1 MKKISIIL
9 FFPLLLLLYS
19 SLFILNEVEQ
29 AIITEFGKP
38 VRIITEANFYFKI
51 PFIQK
56 VRKFDKRMLEW
67 DGFAS
72 EMPTKDN
79 KYIYIDAF
87 ARWRISEP
95 LQFYKNAKTERNAQ
109 SLLDDIIDG
118 AIRDEISNRTMT
130 EIVRFSDT
138 ELKSEKKDLDDI
150 SDFQIED
157 LNTNTSGARLKIIE
171 SIKINVSEKLFNQ
184 NMGIDL
190 IDIQLK
196 RINYNKEVQQKLFHR
211 MISGQNRIAEKY
223 RAQGQGKKQE
233 ILGSQIQKKKEILSN
248 AYLSSQKIKGEAD
261 AEATEIYAN
270 AYGKSPDFYNF
281 IKSLETY
288 KNTIDSTSSIILS
301 TDNRYL
307 KYLNK

>member
-1 MKKISIIL
+1 MKNLKFIL
-9 FFPLLLLLYS
+9 IFPILLLLYS

-29 AIITEFGKP
+29 AIITQFGKP
-38 VRIITEANFYFKI
+38 VRIITDANYYFKI

-87 ARWRISEP
+87 ARWTISDP

-130 EIVRFSDT
+130 EIVRYSDA
-138 ELKSEKKDLDDI
+138 ELVNEKEDLDNI
-150 SDFQIED
+150 NDFQIED
-157 LNTNTSGARLKIIE
+157 INTNIAGARLKIIK
-171 SIKINVSEKLFNQ
+171 SIKNNVSEKLLNQ

-233 ILGSQIQKKKEILSN
+233 ILGNQIQKKKEILSN
-248 AYLSSQKIKGEAD
+248 AYLSSQKIKGKAD
-261 AEATEIYAN
+261 AEATGIYAN
-270 AYGKSPDFYNF
+270 AYGRSPEFYNF

-288 KNTIDSTSSIILS
+288 KNTVDSTSSIILS
-301 TDNRYL
+301 TDNQYL

>member
-1 MKKISIIL
+1 MNKLKLLL
-9 FFPLLLLLYS
+9 FFPVLLFFYS
-19 SLFILNEVEQ
+19 SLFIINEVEQ
-29 AIITEFGKP
+29 AIITQFGKP
-38 VRIITEANFYFKI
+38 IRTITKANYYFKI

-56 VRKFDKRMLEW
+56 IRKFDKRMLEW

-87 ARWRISEP
+87 ARWKISNP

-118 AIRDEISNRTMT
+118 AIRDEISNRAMT
-130 EIVRFSDT
+130 EIVRYSDI
-138 ELKSEKKDLDDI
+138 ELVNEKEDSDSI
-150 SDFQIED
+150 TDFQIED
-157 LNTNTSGARLKIIE
+157 TNTDISGARLKIIE
-171 SIKINVSEKLFNQ
+171 SIKINVSEKLLDQ

-248 AYLSSQKIKGEAD
+248 AYLSSQMVKGEAD
-261 AEATEIYAN
+261 AKATKIYADE
-270 AYGKSPDFYNF
+270 YGKSSEFYKF

-288 KNTIDSTSSIILS
+288 KNTIDSTTSIILS
-301 TDNRYL
+301 TDNVYL
-307 KYLNK
+307 RFLNK

>member
-1 MKKISIIL
+1 MNRIKLIL
-9 FFPLLLLLYS
+9 FFPVLLFLYS
-19 SLFILNEVEQ
+19 SLFIINEVEQ
-29 AIITEFGKP
+29 AIITQFGKP
-38 VRIITEANFYFKI
+38 IRTITKANYYFKI

-56 VRKFDKRMLEW
+56 IRKFDKRMLEW

-87 ARWRISEP
+87 ARWKISDP

-118 AIRDEISNRTMT
+118 AIRDEISNRAMT
-130 EIVRFSDT
+130 EIVRYSDI
-138 ELKSEKKDLDDI
+138 ELVNEKEDSDHMM
-150 SDFQIED
+150 DFQIED
-157 LNTNTSGARLKIIE
+157 VNTNMSGARLKIIE
-171 SIKINVSEKLFNQ
+171 SIKMNVSEKLIDQ

-233 ILGSQIQKKKEILSN
+233 ILGSQIQRKKEILSN
-248 AYLSSQKIKGEAD
+248 AYLSSQKVRGEAD
-261 AEATEIYAN
+261 AKATKIYAD

-288 KNTIDSTSSIILS
+288 RNTIDSTTSIILS
-301 TDNRYL
+301 TDN
-307 KYLNK
+307 KYLRFLNK

>member
-1 MKKISIIL
+1 MHLDEENAELLQKLMIGVEKIL
-9 FFPLLLLLYS
+9 
-19 SLFILNEVEQ
+19 
-29 AIITEFGKP
+29 
-38 VRIITEANFYFKI
+38 
-51 PFIQK
+51 
-56 VRKFDKRMLEW
+56 
-67 DGFAS
+67 
-72 EMPTKDN
+72 
-79 KYIYIDAF
+79 
-87 ARWRISEP
+87 
-95 LQFYKNAKTERNAQ
+95 KTRQ

-130 EIVRFSDT
+130 EIVRYSNA
-138 ELKSEKKDLDDI
+138 ELVSEKEDQDEFN
-150 SDFQIED
+150 DFQIED
-157 LNTNTSGARLKIIE
+157 IDTNTAGARLKIIE
-171 SIKINVSEKLFNQ
+171 SIQINVSEKLYNQ

-248 AYLSSQKIKGEAD
+248 AYLSSQKIKGKAD
-261 AEATEIYAN
+261 AEATGIYAN
-270 AYGKSPDFYNF
+270 AYGKSPDFYKF

-301 TDNRYL
+301 TDNVYL

>member
-1 MKKISIIL
+1 MKKIGLIL
-9 FFPLLLLLYS
+9 FFPIVLFLYS

-29 AIITEFGKP
+29 AIITQFGKP
-38 VRIITEANFYFKI
+38 VRIITEANYYFKI

-56 VRKFDKRMLEW
+56 IRKFDKRMLEW

-79 KYIYIDAF
+79 KYIFIDAF
-87 ARWRISEP
+87 ARWRISDP

-130 EIVRFSDT
+130 EIVRFSNSELVT
-138 ELKSEKKDLDDI
+138 EKEDQDEFN
-150 SDFQIED
+150 DFQIED
-157 LNTNTSGARLKIIE
+157 IDTNTAGARLKIIE
-171 SIKINVSEKLFNQ
+171 SIKINVSEKLYNQ

-196 RINYNKEVQQKLFHR
+196 RINYNKEVQEKLFHR

-261 AEATEIYAN
+261 AKATEIYAN

-288 KNTIDSTSSIILS
+288 IKTIDSTSLIILS
-301 TDNRYL
+301 TDNVYL

>member
-1 MKKISIIL
+1 MKNLKFIL
-9 FFPLLLLLYS
+9 IFPILLLLYS

-29 AIITEFGKP
+29 AIITQFGKP
-38 VRIITEANFYFKI
+38 VRIITDANYYFKI

-87 ARWRISEP
+87 ARWTISDP

-130 EIVRFSDT
+130 EIVRYSDT
-138 ELKSEKKDLDDI
+138 ELINEKEDLDDI
-150 SDFQIED
+150 NDFQIED
-157 LNTNTSGARLKIIE
+157 INTNIAGARLKIIK
-171 SIKINVSEKLFNQ
+171 SIKNNVSEKLLNQ
-184 NMGIDL
+184 NMGINL

-233 ILGSQIQKKKEILSN
+233 ILGNQIQKKKEILSN
-248 AYLSSQKIKGEAD
+248 AYLSSQRIKGKAD
-261 AEATEIYAN
+261 AEATGIYAN
-270 AYGKSPDFYNF
+270 AYGRSPEFYNF

-288 KNTIDSTSSIILS
+288 KNTVDSTSSIILS
-301 TDNRYL
+301 TDNQYL

>member
-1 MKKISIIL
+1 
-9 FFPLLLLLYS
+9 
-19 SLFILNEVEQ
+19 
-29 AIITEFGKP
+29 
-38 VRIITEANFYFKI
+38 
-51 PFIQK
+51 
-56 VRKFDKRMLEW
+56 MLEW
-67 DGFAS
+67 DAFAS

-87 ARWRISEP
+87 ARWRISDP

-118 AIRDEISNRTMT
+118 AIRDEISNRSMT
-130 EIVRFSDT
+130 EIVRYSDI
-138 ELKSEKKDLDDI
+138 ELAKEEEDLDNI
-150 SDFQIED
+150 SNFQIED
-157 LNTNTSGARLKIIE
+157 INSNTSGARLKIIE

-196 RINYNKEVQQKLFHR
+196 RINYNKEVQEKLFHR

-233 ILGSQIQKKKEILSN
+233 ILGNQIQKKKEILSN
-248 AYLSSQKIKGEAD
+248 AYLRSQKIKGEAD
-261 AEATEIYAN
+261 AEVTKIFADT
-270 AYGKSPDFYNF
+270 YGKSPEFYRF

-288 KNTIDSTSSIILS
+288 NNTIDSTSLIILS
-301 TDNRYL
+301 TDNVYL
-307 KYLNK
+307 KYINK